1 MTSQITDSRE
11 TEKRGRKKIEL
22 DERDWKQ
29 VESMCAINCTG
40 QEIAGVMGMHYDT
53 LVARIK
59 ETYRLNFSDY
69 YAIHNAK
76 GAVSLRRKQYD
87 SAMGGNIQ
95 MLIHL
100 GKNYLGQADK
110 QVVDNTSSDGSMSP
124 PQPLT
129 PDIAKAIK
137 SKFEDEY

>member
-1 MTSQITDSRE
+1 MQQLQADDE

-59 ETYRLNFSDY
+59 EVYQLNFSDY
-69 YAIHNAK
+69 YAIHNSK
-76 GAVSLRRKQYD
+76 GLVSLRRKQYD
-87 SAMGGNIQ
+87 SAMNGNTQ

-100 GKNYLGQADK
+100 GKYYLGQSERP
-110 QVVDNTSSDGSMSP
+110 VEDNDNNAA
-124 PQPLT
+124 QPVT
-129 PDIAKAIK
+129 VNIEVKDARKP
-137 SKFEDEY
+137 

>member
-1 MTSQITDSRE
+1 MTSQITDSGE

-22 DERDWKQ
+22 NERDWKK

-59 ETYRLNFSDY
+59 EVYQLNFSDY
-69 YAIHNAK
+69 YAIHNSK
-76 GAVSLRRKQYD
+76 GLVSLRRKQYD
-87 SAMGGNIQ
+87 SAMSGNTQ

-100 GKNYLGQADK
+100 GKYYLGQSERP
-110 QVVDNTSSDGSMSP
+110 VEDNDNNAA
-124 PQPLT
+124 QPVT
-129 PDIAKAIK
+129 VNIEVKDARKP
-137 SKFEDEY
+137 